1 MKNKFLLIFGI
12 LTLVAAGVLIAL
24 KVNDNPSDNQDIS
37 PDSITEV
44 SAQTGGISEKITG
57 DPDQAKVV
65 VYEYMDFSCAHCA
78 SWNVRINELLKEYGE
93 KLAVVFRYY
102 NLNLTKNSLVAA
114 RAATAAQLQGYF
126 KEYKDLLFTNQSE
139 WGYVGSEKLE
149 NLLADYFTQAS
160 NGTGDLEKFKND
172 LNSSAV
178 KKRLDYEQNMG
189 KKVNLEGTPLF
200 RINGETV
207 PLDTLLDT
215 IKNAL

>member
-1 MKNKFLLIFGI
+1 MKNKILLILGI
-12 LTLVAAGVLIAL
+12 AALVAVGVIVAL
-24 KVNDNPSDNQDIS
+24 NIQNGQTTYSFS
-37 PDSITEV
+37 PDSINGASTE
-44 SAQTGGISEKITG
+44 TGDISEKIIGNLDEATL
-57 DPDQAKVV
+57 V
-65 VYEYMDFSCAHCA
+65 VYEYADFSCAHCA
-78 SWNVRINELLKEYGE
+78 SWNRKINELVKESDG
-93 KLAVVFRYY
+93 KLAVIFRYF
-102 NLNLTKNSLVAA
+102 NLNLTKNSPVAA
-114 RAATAAQLQGYF
+114 RAATAAQIQGYF
-126 KEYKDLLFTNQSE
+126 DEYKDLLFNNQSE
-139 WGYVGSEKLE
+139 WEYVAKDKAIELFVE
-149 NLLADYFTQAS
+149 YFSQAS